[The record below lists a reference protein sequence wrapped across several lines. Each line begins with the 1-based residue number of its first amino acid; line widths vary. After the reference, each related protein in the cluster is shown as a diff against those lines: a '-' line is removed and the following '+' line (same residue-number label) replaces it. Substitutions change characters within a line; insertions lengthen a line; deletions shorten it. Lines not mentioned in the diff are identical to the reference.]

1 MNNIIKIITSL
12 DVLSV
17 LTAGVTETVKNEI
30 KKQEGRSLGSLLENS
45 ATSLM

>member
-30 KKQEGRSLGSLLENS
+30 KKQEGRWLGSLLENS